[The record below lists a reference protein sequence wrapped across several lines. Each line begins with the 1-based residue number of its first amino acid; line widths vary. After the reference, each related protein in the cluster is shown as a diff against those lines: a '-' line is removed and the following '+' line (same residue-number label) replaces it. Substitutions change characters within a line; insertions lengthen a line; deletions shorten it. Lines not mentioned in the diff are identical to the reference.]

1 MEGILPRS
9 APKIEHDPNLE
20 AATAHVAIN
29 PVTGASAE
37 PLDELTAFAV
47 MFFRTAYPFDGSI
60 LSSPAGASKGG
71 GEKDGAGPPTSLGAV
86 SRADNVADVAVVQPR
101 VVPHRAQDRPAQ
113 GSSGER
119 QRQKPYQAPAHR
131 WAERQ
136 TVFFPSCGQP
146 PGSLYHGQGSGTPR
160 QQALHVARQR
170 MQISST
176 DAEIHQIART
186 LSLALGSARTESATI
201 KAVHAVLL
209 HLDRPGM
216 SKKEAYTSTG
226 ASMSTFKKWQRRVRY
241 AQLDLPP
248 PAEQK
253 TAAVNRSVQIEG

>member
-9 APKIEHDPNLE
+9 APKIEHDPNME
-20 AATAHVAIN
+20 AATAHVAID
-29 PVTGASAE
+29 PVTGVSS
-37 PLDELTAFAV
+37 DELSAFAV
-47 MFFRTAYPFDGSI
+47 MFFRTAYPFDTST
-60 LSSPAGASKGG
+60 LSAPPGGIKGG
-71 GEKDGAGPPTSLGAV
+71 GEPDGAGPPTSLGAV
-86 SRADNVADVAVVQPR
+86 SRADNAADVAVVQPR
-101 VVPHRAQDRPAQ
+101 VVPHKAQEAVNSRPRE
-113 GSSGER
+113 GSGGGL
-119 QRQKPYQAPAHR
+119 QRPKPYQAPTHRRAH
-131 WAERQ
+131 Q
-136 TVFFPSCGQP
+136 QMGCFPSCGQP
-146 PGSLYHGQGSGTPR
+146 PGSLDDQGRGTPR

-170 MQISST
+170 MQISRT

-226 ASMSTFKKWQRRVRY
+226 ASMSTFKKWQRRVQY

-253 TAAVNRSVQIEG
+253 TAAVNRSVQIGG

>member
-1 MEGILPRS
+1 MV
-9 APKIEHDPNLE
+9 PKSEYDPN
-20 AATAHVAIN
+20 VAMHS
-29 PVTGASAE
+29 VTGASADST
-37 PLDELTAFAV
+37 DELSAFAV
-47 MFFRTAYPFDGSI
+47 MFFRTAYPFDASI
-60 LSSPAGASKGG
+60 LSSPPGSIEGG
-71 GEKDGAGPPTSLGAV
+71 GESDGAWPPTSPGAV
-86 SRADNVADVAVVQPR
+86 SRADNAQADVAVVQPR

-136 TVFFPSCGQP
+136 TMFFPSCGQP

-253 TAAVNRSVQIEG
+253 TAAVNRTVSD

>member
-1 MEGILPRS
+1 MTDLMGDEEVVLELQSSGCS
-9 APKIEHDPNLE
+9 AARAQGALQLE
-20 AATAHVAIN
+20 LR
-29 PVTGASAE
+29 GA
-37 PLDELTAFAV
+37 LELQ
-47 MFFRTAYPFDGSI
+47 
-60 LSSPAGASKGG
+60 SSPPGGSEGG
-71 GEKDGAGPPTSLGAV
+71 GESDGAGPPTSLGAV
-86 SRADNVADVAVVQPR
+86 SQADNVQADVAVVQPR
-101 VVPHRAQDRPAQ
+101 VVPHRAQEAVNSRPQ
-113 GSSGER
+113 GPGGER
-119 QRQKPYQAPAHR
+119 QRQAPHQAPAHWR
-131 WAERQ
+131 AHRQ
-136 TVFFPSCGQP
+136 TGCFPSCGQP

-253 TAAVNRSVQIEG
+253 TAAVNRTVSD

>member
-1 MEGILPRS
+1 MEGIFPRS
-9 APKIEHDPNLE
+9 APRIEHDPNLE

-37 PLDELTAFAV
+37 PLLGRA
-47 MFFRTAYPFDGSI
+47 DGLRS
-60 LSSPAGASKGG
+60 ASKGG

-101 VVPHRAQDRPAQ
+101 VVPHRAQEAVNSRPQ
-113 GSSGER
+113 GPGGER
-119 QRQKPYQAPAHR
+119 QRQAPYQAPAHWR
-131 WAERQ
+131 AHRQ
-136 TVFFPSCGQP
+136 TGCFPSCGQS
-146 PGSLYHGQGSGTPR
+146 PGSLDNQGSGTPR
-160 QQALHVARQR
+160 QQALHVARQC
-170 MQISST
+170 MQISRT
-176 DAEIHQIART
+176 DAEIYTIART

-226 ASMSTFKKWQRRVRY
+226 ASMSTFKKWQRRAQY

-253 TAAVNRSVQIEG
+253 TAAVNRSVQIGG